1 MKFYRKRR
9 QQRSYLLFKGQVY
22 ENISRYCDSDLKI
35 ILLSQYCL
43 VYCQLRKCFCFL
55 RLILEATSQIIS
67 QNFESFQEEYLEKM
81 FKMEFKISFQN
92 ILKRYWWSS
101 VIVKPLPLRFT
112 VILLVSETYNFME
125 RYYDLWSFIPD
136 LGLFSTISEFKR

>member
-9 QQRSYLLFKGQVY
+9 QQRPYLPFKGQVY
-22 ENISRYCDSDLKI
+22 ENISRYCDEDFKI
-35 ILLSQYCL
+35 TLLRQYWW
-43 VYCQLRKCFCFL
+43 VYCQLWKCFCFL
-55 RLILEATSQIIS
+55 RLISETTSQIIS
-67 QNFESFQEEYLEKM
+67 QNFESIQEKYLEKI

-92 ILKRYWWSS
+92 ILSS

-112 VILLVSETYNFME
+112 LIFLDSETYNFME